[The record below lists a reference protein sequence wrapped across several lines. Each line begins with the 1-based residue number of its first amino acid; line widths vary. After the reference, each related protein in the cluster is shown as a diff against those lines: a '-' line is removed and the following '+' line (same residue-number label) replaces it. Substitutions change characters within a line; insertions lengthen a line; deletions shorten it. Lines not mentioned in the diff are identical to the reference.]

1 MDPTD
6 DKVNFRGKPPRES
19 SRPIRLGGSVLG
31 PPRHICAFFNSRDDE
46 YRVLLPFIKDGL
58 EVGEKVVH
66 TVDPQRRDEHFQRLA
81 SAGIDVAAA
90 RDSGQLELRTW
101 VDTHLR
107 DGEFNQD
114 KTLALFEA
122 VVKDSKEQGFPLIR
136 FVTHMEWALEK
147 IDRESMTCWST
158 KRGQTIYGFA
168 KTGPSTQSYVLTI

>member
-46 YRVLLPFIKDGL
+46 YRVLLPFIKDGI
-58 EVGEKVVH
+58 EV
-66 TVDPQRRDEHFQRLA
+66 TAIRQR
-81 SAGIDVAAA
+81 
-90 RDSGQLELRTW
+90 GQFELRTW
-101 VDTHLR
+101 TDTHLR
-107 DGEFNQD
+107 NGRFDQH

>member
-6 DKVNFRGKPPRES
+6 DKVNFRRKPPRES

-58 EVGEKVVH
+58 ECGEKAVH

-90 RDSGQLELRTW
+90 RDSGQLE
-101 VDTHLR
+101 
-107 DGEFNQD
+107 
-114 KTLALFEA
+114 
-122 VVKDSKEQGFPLIR
+122 
-136 FVTHMEWALEK
+136 
-147 IDRESMTCWST
+147 
-158 KRGQTIYGFA
+158 
-168 KTGPSTQSYVLTI
+168 